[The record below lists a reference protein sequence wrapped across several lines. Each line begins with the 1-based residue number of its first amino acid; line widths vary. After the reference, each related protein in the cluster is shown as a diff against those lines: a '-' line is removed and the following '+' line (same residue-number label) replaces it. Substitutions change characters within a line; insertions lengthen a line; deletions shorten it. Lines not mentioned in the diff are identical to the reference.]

1 MDVTI
6 SVTIRSMASLT
17 KKSNSRFWI
26 ACFRDAGGRQ
36 RRKSTGVTNE
46 RKAREIAR
54 IYEQTARRKVPR
66 ARFRETLTDLYREVY
81 CVEIPS
87 DTVKQFA
94 DDWLETKKAEIRS
107 RSWDTY
113 EKAIKK
119 FLAFLGNDAELDISL
134 LTKAH
139 ITTFRNSVAQ
149 RVSSTTVNYDLAVI
163 KMMLKAARRDGLIQ
177 DDTGEFVNLVKREN
191 AESRRPFTLGDIKA
205 ILEVANGEWQSLIKF
220 GLYTGQRLSDLVL
233 LSWANVDLE

>member
-66 ARFRETLTDLYREVY
+66 ARFRETLIELYREVH
-81 CVEIPS
+81 CVE
-87 DTVKQFA
+87 
-94 DDWLETKKAEIRS
+94 
-107 RSWDTY
+107 
-113 EKAIKK
+113 
-119 FLAFLGNDAELDISL
+119 FLALQLNN
-134 LTKAH
+134 
-139 ITTFRNSVAQ
+139 FR
-149 RVSSTTVNYDLAVI
+149 
-163 KMMLKAARRDGLIQ
+163 M
-177 DDTGEFVNLVKREN
+177 TG
-191 AESRRPFTLGDIKA
+191 
-205 ILEVANGEWQSLIKF
+205 
-220 GLYTGQRLSDLVL
+220 
-233 LSWANVDLE
+233 